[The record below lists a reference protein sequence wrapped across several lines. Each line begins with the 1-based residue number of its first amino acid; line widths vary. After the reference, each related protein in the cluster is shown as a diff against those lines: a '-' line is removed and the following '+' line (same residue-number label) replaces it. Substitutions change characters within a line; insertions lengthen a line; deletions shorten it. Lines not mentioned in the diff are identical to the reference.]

1 MRLLPPPGKGRPL
14 AWILFVIAVL
24 LGYLLLVHWWFV
36 APHLVISGEIAQLK
50 EQEARFRAAI
60 ASRPQIEQ
68 RLQEVRAFESG
79 SPSFLPE
86 NDFDSAAAALFS
98 RLKALVA
105 EKAEVP
111 ERCEVASHNPKRSV
125 AEELYERVTISV
137 HLRCDIDDF
146 AEVLHAVESSKPVL
160 FVNELNIYRQMVGGR
175 RGGVNPRRPQAQPAV
190 PAGQY
195 QLDIRFDLYGYL
207 RKPGPSRTER
217 T

>member
-36 APHLVISGEIAQLK
+36 APHLAISGEIAQLK

-68 RLQEVRAFESG
+68 RLQEVRTFESG

-86 NDFDSAAAALFS
+86 SDFDSAAAALFS

-125 AEELYERVTISV
+125 TEELYERVTISV

-160 FVNELNIYRQMVGGR
+160 FVNELNIYRQMIGGR
-175 RGGVNPRRPQAQPAV
+175 RQASRRSVPQPAV
-190 PAGQY
+190 PVGQY